1 MAIKRILS
9 AGAAALALSAR
20 VAPAGPALCAGRSID
35 APAPQRQS
43 LASGAL
49 VEEVVADT
57 PAARA
62 GIRPGDVIVAIS
74 GRTIADYA
82 DLDVAMAASGGRP
95 LAIDVDRGGTRL
107 RLRATPVLAFVENP
121 YADVQRRWVLGVSHT
136 EYRMVPCREEP
147 DCE

>member
-1 MAIKRILS
+1 MTMKRILL
-9 AGAAALALSAR
+9 AGAAALALSLAA
-20 VAPAGPALCAGRSID
+20 APAGLALPAGRATD
-35 APAPQRQS
+35 APTAQPPPF
-43 LASGAL
+43 AAGAW
-49 VEEVVADT
+49 VEEVIADT

-62 GIRPGDVIVAIS
+62 GLRAGDVIVAVN

-95 LAIDVDRGGTRL
+95 LAIEVERGGTRL